1 MIAPGYGPRFGVAL
15 AVTLSLLAA
24 RLTAVSSISDP
35 VAAGSLGSLHLS
47 VPTFYLVF
55 APVFTLW
62 DGISML
68 SLSRLRGFL
77 LGLAILYLL
86 CRTVRWVVGRRRVR
100 RWPRAIL
107 RELGIL
113 LLSTVMLL
121 GFLLL
126 GALWHRPMLSLAGVS
141 PQYRVVDFHSHTNSS
156 HDVAGTFMG
165 SFDAAANRR
174 WHRRA
179 GFDAA
184 FITDHNTVEGWKKR
198 DRRPETRDQGRVVV
212 LCPGLEVSA
221 WRAHIVLLG
230 DTMPVDRGPYSSSLA
245 GLLDLLQDSEAR
257 FGALSMASL
266 PEYRRNHWSRL
277 DTLVAAGLDGFEIV
291 NASPKANELTRMERD
306 SVISLARVHNL
317 FVAGVSDSHGW
328 GATSMVWNLVQI
340 PPAMPSS
347 SICGAVLSR
356 LHDGFSAVRIYERHR
371 LRADAWWPMWLTPL
385 GMLWETW
392 RGMDWQLTG
401 AWLVWIW
408 LLWGVGRLIE
418 IGLRKKAGR
427 ANIAQGVASRY
438 SSMED

>member
-1 MIAPGYGPRFGVAL
+1 MTAQGNGLRFGVAL

-24 RLTAVSSISDP
+24 RLTGVTPISDP
-35 VAAGSLGSLHLS
+35 VAAAPPGSLYLS
-47 VPTFYLVF
+47 VPPAYLVF

-68 SLSRLRGFL
+68 SLSRLGGFL
-77 LGLAILYLL
+77 LGLPIFYLL
-86 CRTVRWVVGRRRVR
+86 WRMLRYVVGRRRVR
-100 RWPRAIL
+100 RWPRALL

-113 LLSTVMLL
+113 LLSTVMIL

-126 GALWHRPMLSLAGVS
+126 GALWHRPMLSLAGV
-141 PQYRVVDFHSHTNSS
+141 PPEDRVVDFHSHTNFS
-156 HDVAGTFMG
+156 HDVAGTLMD

-174 WHRRA
+174 WHQRA

-184 FITDHNTVEGWKKR
+184 FITDHNVVSHES
-198 DRRPETRDQGRVVV
+198 RVASREPGGAVGGTV
-212 LCPGLEVSA
+212 LCPGIEVSA

-230 DTMPVDRGPYSSSLA
+230 DTMPVDRGPYNSSLA

-257 FGALSMASL
+257 FGALTMASL

-277 DTLVAAGLDGFEIV
+277 DTLVAAGLDGFEVV
-291 NASPKANELTRMERD
+291 NASPKANELSRTERD
-306 SVISLARVHNL
+306 SVITLARVHNL

-340 PPAMPSS
+340 PPTMPSS
-347 SICGAVLSR
+347 SICGAILSR

-385 GMLWETW
+385 GVFWETW
-392 RGMDWQLTG
+392 RGMDRQLTA

-408 LLWGVGRLIE
+408 LLWAVGPVVE
-418 IGLRKKAGR
+418 FALRRRATR
-427 ANIAQGVASRY
+427 ANIARGVTSRY
-438 SSMED
+438 SSTED